1 MTSNSEEGAAAQ
13 AVPAPP
19 RGSRLRNILLA
30 VIAVVAVDVLA
41 AILVPQPGFPDIGAS
56 INANIEPIPP
66 KTVIDFAPNNPIPN
80 TSFVVTAH
88 PSITTTMLTMW
99 IIMAILVAAAFL
111 LTRRLEQVPGTRQNL
126 IEYVVETARN
136 FVADVGGTRSMRY
149 VSLFGTLFLFI
160 LLSNWSDLFLFGEKS
175 DVIRTPTSDINTTV
189 GLALVSF
196 CVFHIEGIR
205 VLGLRH
211 YLGKFFTLAGFR
223 KGIFDG
229 FIDMYVGLLEFFLEF
244 FKPVTLSVR
253 LFGNIYGGGIM
264 LGVMTSLLIAVI
276 PLPFLLLEGFVG
288 LVQALIFALL
298 TLLFTLTA
306 LESHEEDAHEA
317 PAFATDPED
326 DLAAPIPRR
335 RREGAPAPAVQS

>member
-1 MTSNSEEGAAAQ
+1 MSSNSTEEAATQPAQ
-13 AVPAPP
+13 APS
-19 RGSRLRNILLA
+19 RGSRGRNILLA
-30 VIAVVAVDVLA
+30 VAGVVVLDVLA
-41 AILVPQPGFPDIGAS
+41 AILVPQPGFPDIGS
-56 INANIEPIPP
+56 NINANIEPIPP
-66 KTVIDFAPNNPIPN
+66 KTVIDLAPNNPIPN
-80 TSFVVTAH
+80 IPFVVTAH
-88 PSITTTMLTMW
+88 PSITTSLLTMW
-99 IIMAILVAAAFL
+99 IVMAILVVVAWL
-111 LTRRLEQVPGTRQNL
+111 LTRRLETVPGPRQNL
-126 IEYVVETARN
+126 IEYVVETLRN
-136 FVADVGGTRSMRY
+136 FVGDIGGASSMRY

-175 DVIRTPTSDINTTV
+175 DVIRTPTSDINVTV

-196 CVFHIEGIR
+196 CVFHIEGVR
-205 VLGLRH
+205 TMGVRR
-211 YLGKFFTLAGFR
+211 YLGKFFSLRGFQ

-306 LESHEEDAHEA
+306 LETHDEDAHEA
-317 PAFATDPED
+317 PVFATDPEG
-326 DLAAPIPRR
+326 DLATPVPTRR
-335 RREGAPAPAVQS
+335 HGNATETRAA